1 MNQRTNSSE
10 RKFARR
16 AIVNSDFGMRNSD
29 LAKDYRLQVIGY
41 KGILSAISHILS
53 PAPRLLV
60 LISLLGILSSGAW
73 AQVSVQYAT
82 NPAATI
88 PDRGQYVSTL
98 TIANA
103 GIAEITGVSANVVL
117 TSPSATNPMWLG
129 DMFASLTHGTASE
142 SERTATVFD
151 YFTSNPNNSATS
163 LSASYD
169 FPAQFDGDWLASN
182 KWSLLVAD
190 RAQGGVGQ
198 LASWGLTITGTAAS
212 EGVIDPGQGGTI
224 SAAAAGSHGI
234 GAIARSTGA
243 GANGITLNTAS
254 GRTLNF
260 TGGLEGSGD
269 FKKTGVGTVQIGGNS
284 PTFSGLVEVNQGDLV
299 VNSGANLGSGSSLRV
314 NSGGRLKGTG
324 TVGALTVA
332 SGGRLAVGN
341 SPGTMTAA
349 SATWQ
354 GGGIFEWELN
364 NFLGSA
370 GTNWDF
376 LNVSGLLDITAISGN
391 RFIIEVI
398 SLLPDNTTEGAIAG
412 FDTTANYD
420 FLIATAAGGI
430 ANFNADD
437 FTIVT
442 SRFSN
447 ATGSGSSGGN
457 LWSLSTQGNSL
468 YLSYSGGTAIPEPSS
483 AALTLIGLG
492 VLAWSRRRNR

>member
-1 MNQRTNSSE
+1 MKHLLSTIVLLSVTLAS
-10 RKFARR
+10 AR
-16 AIVNSDFGMRNSD
+16 
-29 LAKDYRLQVIGY
+29 
-41 KGILSAISHILS
+41 
-53 PAPRLLV
+53 
-60 LISLLGILSSGAW
+60 
-73 AQVSVQYAT
+73 AQVTVQYAT
-82 NPAATI
+82 SPAATI

-103 GIAEITGVSANVVL
+103 GIAEITGVSANMVL

-142 SERTATVFD
+142 SERTATLFT
-151 YFTSNPNNSATS
+151 YFGSDPNNSATS

-169 FPAQFDGDWLASN
+169 FASQFDGAWLASN
-182 KWSLLVAD
+182 KWSLLMAD

-212 EGVIDPGQGGTI
+212 SGIMDPGQGGTL
-224 SAAAAGSHGI
+224 SAAAAGTQGI
-234 GAIARSTGA
+234 GATVRSTGQ
-243 GANGITLNTAS
+243 GANAVTLSAES
-254 GRTLNF
+254 GRGLNLA
-260 TGGLEGSGD
+260 GGLEGAGN
-269 FKKTGVGTVQIGGNS
+269 FKKTGLGTVEIGGNS
-284 PTFSGLVEVNQGDLV
+284 ASFTGQVEVNGGDLV
-299 VNSGANLGSGSSLRV
+299 IGSGASLGSASSIAV

-341 SPGTMTAA
+341 SPGTMTAS

-354 GGGIFEWELN
+354 GGGIFEWEFN

-376 LNVSGLLDITAISGN
+376 LNITGDLNVSATSGD

-398 SLLPDNTTEGAIAG
+398 SLLADNVTDGAIAG
-412 FDTTANYD
+412 FDTAANYS

-430 ANFNADD
+430 TNFSADD

-442 SRFSN
+442 TRFAN
-447 ATGSGSSGGN
+447 ADGSGSTGDD
-457 LWSLSTQGNSL
+457 LWSLSTSGNNL
-468 YLSYSGGTAIPEPSS
+468 YLNYSGGVAIPEPSS
-483 AALTLIGLG
+483 AALALIGLG
-492 VLAWSRRRNR
+492 ALALNRRRRR

>member
-1 MNQRTNSSE
+1 MNHLPFLPVLFLFS
-10 RKFARR
+10 
-16 AIVNSDFGMRNSD
+16 
-29 LAKDYRLQVIGY
+29 LATTQGQVT
-41 KGILSAISHILS
+41 
-53 PAPRLLV
+53 
-60 LISLLGILSSGAW
+60 
-73 AQVSVQYAT
+73 VQYGAT
-82 NPAATI
+82 PAATI

-103 GIAEITGVSANVVL
+103 GIAQITEVNLNLSLA
-117 TSPSATNPMWLG
+117 SPSASNPMWLG

-142 SERTATVFD
+142 SERTATVFN
-151 YFTSNPNNSATS
+151 YFLTDPNNSTTS
-163 LSASYD
+163 LTANYNFAD
-169 FPAQFDGDWLASN
+169 QFDGAWLASS

-198 LASWGLTITGTAAS
+198 LASWGLTITGTGAS
-212 EGVIDPGQGGTI
+212 EGIMDPGQGATI
-224 SAAAAGSHGI
+224 AAAAAGTQGI
-234 GAIARSTGA
+234 GATVRSSGVGA
-243 GANGITLNTAS
+243 SAVTLSTDS
-254 GRTLNF
+254 GRTLSL
-260 TGGLEGSGD
+260 TGGLEGAGD
-269 FKKTGVGTVQIGGNS
+269 FKKTGAGSVQIGGNS
-284 PTFSGLVEVNQGDLV
+284 PTFTGLVEVNQGDLV
-299 VNSGANLGSGSSLRV
+299 VSSGSNLGSNSSMRI
-314 NSGGRLKGTG
+314 NSGGRLKGSG

-442 SRFSN
+442 TRFASAAN
-447 ATGSGSSGGN
+447 SGSSGAN
-457 LWSLSTQGNSL
+457 LWSLATEGNDL
-468 YLSYSGGTAIPEPSS
+468 YLRYSGGTAIPEPSS

-492 VLAWSRRRNR
+492 ALALKRRRRR